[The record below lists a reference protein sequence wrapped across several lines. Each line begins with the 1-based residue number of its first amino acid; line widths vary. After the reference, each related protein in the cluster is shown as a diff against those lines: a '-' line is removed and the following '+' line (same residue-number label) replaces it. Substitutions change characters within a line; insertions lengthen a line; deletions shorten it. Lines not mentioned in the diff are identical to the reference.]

1 MLNIRLNS
9 LQHHQY
15 LRKIQA
21 YFSEDINLEHDPQEG
36 FNLE

>member
-1 MLNIRLNS
+1 MNKHLNS

-21 YFSEDINLEHDPQEG
+21 CFDEDINLEHDPLVV
-36 FNLE
+36 FS